1 MQQLA
6 VKTLDMKSTAL
17 TKAGHDNRHKGFTLL
32 GMRRWHPT
40 AKGLN
45 LRCYRIEQHP
55 ITIKYDQI
63 DRVH

>member
-32 GMRRWHPT
+32 GMRCWHPT

-45 LRCYRIEQHP
+45 LRCYRIE
-55 ITIKYDQI
+55 
-63 DRVH
+63 